1 MQRRSPN
8 WARAKTISD
17 AARHFFHR
25 ASWRAGRFPQRPSV
39 PERTALAGF
48 SDADGRG
55 SARHAETAIR
65 SPKLFLQASPA
76 LIADLAWYGAGDDTA
91 GAFWDCSADVLVPGF
106 LRQPDRDSVRQ
117 SGSLVVAVRKVL
129 SGAFDHFGGDG
140 WRHQDITA
148 RVPFAQRNWGVLV
161 CERARRPGPDISR
174 RNSTSA
180 RLSVKIVTN
189 WSDPTRMPNL
199 AGAAS
204 LLSVGAHAQRS
215 PLVSWGSGQPLAHS
229 ENLLGVPR
237 RKAVTLRQSLTSC
250 QAALGRRASSLG
262 RQIRAPTL
270 QRRLQP
276 VPLPLPG
283 PSFEPIRWLFPYRIR
298 MQENSARFEGF
309 PRN

>member
-1 MQRRSPN
+1 MSLSPDFCVSQ
-8 WARAKTISD
+8 T
-17 AARHFFHR
+17 
-25 ASWRAGRFPQRPSV
+25 
-39 PERTALAGF
+39 
-48 SDADGRG
+48 
-55 SARHAETAIR
+55 ETAFAKVGPWSLPFAKFFPGLSII
-65 SPKLFLQASPA
+65 SVAMAGVTKISLPAFL
-76 LIADLAWYGAGDDTA
+76 
-91 GAFWDCSADVLVPGF
+91 
-106 LRQPDRDSVRQ
+106 
-117 SGSLVVAVRKVL
+117 
-129 SGAFDHFGGDG
+129 
-140 WRHQDITA
+140 
-148 RVPFAQRNWGVLV
+148 FAQRNWGVLV

-262 RQIRAPTL
+262 AQIRAPTL

-276 VPLPLPG
+276 VPLPYPDPL
-283 PSFEPIRWLFPYRIR
+283 FEPIRWLFPYRIR
-298 MQENSARFEGF
+298 MQENSARFVGF
-309 PRN
+309 PSESKVVTRMFHPAGISRHHAPQLSSANDLPYTN